1 MTQQTSNPPHYHFAE
16 WQEPHFRPVNKFY
29 KQQKHKGKANGD
41 ERVFVIWQDPD
52 DNSQDNGLESSIVGA
67 VRLVPMRATIRTQAT
82 ASTQTPVPNE
92 AKAEASSSPDYY
104 WLRSLYI
111 DSDLRG
117 QQLGSKLLAYVR
129 QNIITSAPLPTST
142 PPTSTSRTTATH
154 AAPMYC
160 FPYEHLLHFYQQAG
174 WQLCEQ
180 QALPQAIADLYT
192 RYTQR
197 GEKILAMHQP
207 IQGN

>member
-1 MTQQTSNPPHYHFAE
+1 MTQQTSNPPSYHFAE

-41 ERVFVIWQDPD
+41 ERVFVIYRQGLGDSELD
-52 DNSQDNGLESSIVGA
+52 STLESNIVGA
-67 VRLVPMRATIRTQAT
+67 VRLVPMLVLMHTSAHEQAT
-82 ASTQTPVPNE
+82 TEDPTETLDSHN
-92 AKAEASSSPDYY
+92 SDYY

-111 DSDLRG
+111 DSHLRG

-129 QNIITSAPLPTST
+129 QNIASSPTNPT
-142 PPTSTSRTTATH
+142 PKPT
-154 AAPMYC
+154 PMYC

-174 WQLCEQ
+174 WQLCELN
-180 QALPQAIADLYT
+180 ALPQAIADLYI

-197 GEKILAMHQP
+197 GEKILAMSQQ
-207 IQGN
+207 IQTR